1 MGCVIFNRI
10 LWYYRDIKV
19 NPTFLGFVKPSGGV
33 NMTLLFS
40 CFSQKQVVRMG
51 LSPAWFPISSQRIGG
66 EPELPKV
73 GCINPPFL
81 V

>member
-1 MGCVIFNRI
+1 
-10 LWYYRDIKV
+10 
-19 NPTFLGFVKPSGGV
+19 
-33 NMTLLFS
+33 MTLYVL
-40 CFSQKQVVRMG
+40 VGRTLNMPTGADVEYT
-51 LSPAWFPISSQRIGG
+51 PAWFPISSQRIGG

>member
-1 MGCVIFNRI
+1 
-10 LWYYRDIKV
+10 
-19 NPTFLGFVKPSGGV
+19 
-33 NMTLLFS
+33 
-40 CFSQKQVVRMG
+40 VVRMG

-66 EPELPKV
+66 VHGEPKTRKV